1 MSKAIAPSPWAIRAF
16 WLKSQLPLITTR
28 ALPITEDALIPELS
42 HSREEVI
49 FTNWYSIWKSPLTLI
64 VRQCLERCQNQKS
77 CKIEKLTAEFS
88 DCASGVQ
95 EWLWTMQ
102 NSLSVSPFEIC
113 EIASWP
119 FIYWERNSTPLIHYI
134 WKISEPSPALT
145 VKCYPCS
152 THLRLIEYLVINHS
166 HWAKGQIQINTK
178 YGIKWYQ
185 NHIMLWTIHKC
196 NNLFFMKST
205 SSICPHRCI
214 WRVKN
219 NNFFPPANGSC
230 SSLFHFRT
238 NKNKTHQCLHHLCW
252 DLQPTRWYYKSAN
265 AYWVSLCYSI
275 LLMK

>member
-49 FTNWYSIWKSPLTLI
+49 FTNWYSIWKSPLTLT

-134 WKISEPSPALT
+134 WKIWT
-145 VKCYPCS
+145 QPCFDS
-152 THLRLIEYLVINHS
+152 KMLSMFNTLKA
-166 HWAKGQIQINTK
+166 HWVPCHKSFTLSQGTNTNK
-178 YGIKWYQ
+178 YKIWYQ
-185 NHIMLWTIHKC
+185 MVS
-196 NNLFFMKST
+196 KS
-205 SSICPHRCI
+205 HYAL
-214 WRVKN
+214 N
-219 NNFFPPANGSC
+219 
-230 SSLFHFRT
+230 
-238 NKNKTHQCLHHLCW
+238 
-252 DLQPTRWYYKSAN
+252 
-265 AYWVSLCYSI
+265 YS
-275 LLMK
+275 

>member
-49 FTNWYSIWKSPLTLI
+49 FTNWYSIWKSPLTLT

-178 YGIKWYQ
+178 YGIK
-185 NHIMLWTIHKC
+185 ITLC
-196 NNLFFMKST
+196 SELFISAIIYFL
-205 SSICPHRCI
+205 
-214 WRVKN
+214 WRVLQAFAHTDAFGELRTTI
-219 NNFFPPANGSC
+219 FFPQ
-230 SSLFHFRT
+230 LMDLVHHFSISKQT
-238 NKNKTHQCLHHLCW
+238 KTK
-252 DLQPTRWYYKSAN
+252 PIN
-265 AYWVSLCYSI
+265 AYIICVEIYNLLDDTI
-275 LLMK
+275 NLLMLIGLVYATASY